1 MVKTGRNDPCPC
13 GSERKYKKCCASAHA
28 PEAKRDP
35 KPQNL
40 FGASGASALRI
51 LDSFAHEARPTSFP
65 IMPLVEFE
73 AERSLASRNQI
84 YWREIL
90 YRAHFAASAGLLRL
104 REWLHG
110 ARAAFEARNVLMAA
124 AGLRGFLEAAADTWQ
139 GLNSVSPSLANN
151 HSVVRAAVS
160 GLLDD
165 QAYLFPELESDLV
178 HFTYARKQQ
187 IAMPVPRGFLCDF
200 CHPAAP
206 TVLRFGMEQLERLSG
221 DTLAFDPSGGS
232 LSLDQIEGAAI
243 GLGPL
248 GPLSVGT
255 CVLTLATLNRLGF
268 DQVETPW
275 ADGQV
280 HAFPTAWHEIARKLA
295 GSGSPTVADE
305 AEAQRLS
312 AKVERAYEALPPKGS
327 KKGVK

>member
-1 MVKTGRNDPCPC
+1 
-13 GSERKYKKCCASAHA
+13 
-28 PEAKRDP
+28 
-35 KPQNL
+35 
-40 FGASGASALRI
+40 
-51 LDSFAHEARPTSFP
+51 
-65 IMPLVEFE
+65 
-73 AERSLASRNQI
+73 
-84 YWREIL
+84 
-90 YRAHFAASAGLLRL
+90 
-104 REWLHG
+104 
-110 ARAAFEARNVLMAA
+110 MAA

-187 IAMPVPRGFLCDF
+187 IAMQVPRIHDATTARECILPLAESVPDILEIYGFLCDF